1 MSATL
6 DVGVWFG
13 CVAKPGTTAA
23 KVLRARAREAEG
35 LPVDV
40 GLGVCIDRTGET
52 NAGERHQWMVLRSR
66 ASMVNGPTIN
76 EDVGAPTLIEWSEQ
90 RLGWSRAI
98 VEMVAN
104 LGLRIE
110 ELGPIGTHLAGVRG

>member
-23 KVLRARAREAEG
+23 KVLREREAEG

-52 NAGERHQWMVLRSR
+52 NAGERHQWMVLRTR
-66 ASMVNGPTIN
+66 MSMVNGPTMN
-76 EDVGAPTLIEWSEQ
+76 EDVGAPTLIEWAEH

-110 ELGPIGTHLAGVRG
+110 EFGPIGTHLAGVRG

>member
-1 MSATL
+1 MSTTL

-23 KVLRARAREAEG
+23 KVLREQAREAEV

-40 GLGVCIDRTGET
+40 GLGVCIDRTGEM
-52 NAGERHQWMVLRSR
+52 NAGERQQWMVLRTR
-66 ASMVNGPTIN
+66 MSMVNGPTMN
-76 EDVGAPTLIEWSEQ
+76 EDVGAPILIEWADQ
-90 RLGWSRAI
+90 RLGWARAI

-110 ELGPIGTHLAGVRG
+110 EFGPIGTHLAGVRG